1 MIRKNQLPALLAAM
15 VMIGSVN
22 AADMSDKE
30 LGLLLGGAFGSDRLV
45 GSKDGDVNPLIGFRY
60 GQKLGS
66 DFNFFSD
73 FTYVP
78 YKGNLSTVGDSKVW
92 TLRAGAEWL
101 LFKEPKY
108 NWFAAFSAGL
118 INVNRDIGNDFMRS
132 QGSLGFGQEWA
143 VGLKDALRWEL
154 RLDQTFG
161 NGDLQGAWLTNYQ
174 ALVGYS
180 WGIGEPADFDG
191 DGVPNRIDQCPN
203 TPHGAKVDTKGCP
216 IDTDGD
222 GVYDGLDM
230 CPGTPAG
237 MKVNDQGC
245 PLDTDG
251 DGVTDDKDKC
261 PNTPAGEK
269 VNADGCPLDTDGDGV
284 PDSKDACP
292 TVPAA
297 TADGCPPPAPVAAP
311 EPPPAPEKLVLE
323 GVNFDNNSATL
334 RPDANEILDKAAAT
348 LQKWGDVKV
357 EVSGYT
363 DSNNTDAYNLELSDR
378 RANAVRDYLIS
389 KGVDATRLTAKG
401 YGETN
406 PIADNNTAEGRAKNR
421 RVELVPQQ

>member
-1 MIRKNQLPALLAAM
+1 MKKKNHLPALFAALLTF
-15 VMIGSVN
+15 GTAQ
-22 AADMSDKE
+22 AADMADKE

-45 GSKDGDVNPLIGFRY
+45 GGKDGDVNPLIGLRY

-108 NWFAAFSAGL
+108 NWFAAFGAGM
-118 INVNRDIGNDFMRS
+118 INVNRDIGQDFTRP
-132 QGSLGFGQEWA
+132 QGSVGFGQAWA
-143 VGLKDALRWEL
+143 VGLNDAIRWEL
-154 RLDQTFG
+154 RLDQAFG
-161 NGDLQGAWLTNYQ
+161 NRDLEGNSLTNYQ

-180 WGIGEPADFDG
+180 WGIGAPADSDG
-191 DGVPNRIDQCPN
+191 DGVPNRIDRCPN

-216 IDTDGD
+216 IDSDGD
-222 GVYDGLDM
+222 GVYDGLDQ
-230 CPGTPAG
+230 CPDTPAG
-237 MKVNDQGC
+237 VKVNAQGC
-245 PLDTDG
+245 PLDSDI
-251 DGVTDDKDKC
+251 DGVPDYLDKC
-261 PNTPAGEK
+261 PNTPAGVK
-269 VNADGCPLDTDGDGV
+269 VDAQGCPMDSDGDGV
-284 PDSKDACP
+284 PDYLDKCP
-292 TVPAA
+292 TAPAA

-311 EPPPAPEKLVLE
+311 EPPPPPKKLVLE
-323 GVNFDNNSATL
+323 GVNFDNNSAKL
-334 RPDANEILDKAAAT
+334 RSDADDILDKAAAT
-348 LQKWGDVKV
+348 LKEWGDVKV
-357 EVSGYT
+357 EVAGYT

-378 RANAVRDYLIS
+378 RANSVRDYLIS
-389 KGVDATRLTAKG
+389 KGIDASRLTAKG

-406 PIADNNTAEGRAKNR
+406 PIADNETAEGRAKNR